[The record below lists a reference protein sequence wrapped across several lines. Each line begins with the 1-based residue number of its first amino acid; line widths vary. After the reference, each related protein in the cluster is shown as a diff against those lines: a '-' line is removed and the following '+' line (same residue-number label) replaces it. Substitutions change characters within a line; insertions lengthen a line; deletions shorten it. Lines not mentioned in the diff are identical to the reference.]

1 MLAIS
6 RYVFIL
12 SLSILTVSIPAGLIV
27 LTASVCY
34 IELAIIMPGV
44 GGDFIYLSRA
54 FGKTASFSFA
64 WYYFWISKPGT
75 QAIVASIFGS
85 YFVTIFTGLE
95 NADESSTA
103 SKIAAVLLIIFLT
116 ILNCFGIMEAVFIV
130 RFFTIVKISLV
141 ATILIATIAYLSNNE
156 IK

>member
-1 MLAIS
+1 M
-6 RYVFIL
+6 
-12 SLSILTVSIPAGLIV
+12 
-27 LTASVCY
+27 LTASLCY

-75 QAIVASIFGS
+75 QAMVASVFGS
-85 YFVTIFTGLE
+85 YFVTMFTGLE
-95 NADESSTA
+95 NADETSIE
-103 SKIAAVLLIIFLT
+103 SKVAAVILIILLT

-130 RFFTIVKISLV
+130 RFFTFVKISLV
-141 ATILIATIAYLSNNE
+141 VTIFIATLAYLSTNH